1 MKKIIMSFF
10 VVVLFLG
17 MTNIAMA
24 YSIRDDA
31 TGGNCTSIGIWDL
44 ATKTCTLTTDVYEPI
59 QIDSDYITLDGNRHT
74 VTGDGNGYT
83 ASATGYQELVSL
95 LSRTGVMIKNLNVK
109 NAGFIGIS
117 LRYSTNNT
125 LIGNT
130 VSNNYLGITL
140 YFSNSNIITD
150 NTAEYNAHAIYTSYS
165 TGNTFT
171 GNVVSHNYSAGFYF
185 TYANNN
191 TLTDNIVSGTTGYG
205 CCGGYGIL
213 FDSNSSNNSL
223 TGNIVLNNIFG
234 LVIHGGYNNAFVAN
248 TACNNTTWDF
258 FVNGLVT
265 ESDNICDKVSSYYPF
280 KCIPCSVALPT
291 VTVTATPNILWPPN
305 HKMVD
310 VRIDGSAT
318 DGMSGVASVV
328 ISVTDEYG
336 IYNMTV
342 PGFGSTIQLE
352 AWREGTDKNGR
363 VYTITVVATDN
374 AGRYSTATTQVI
386 VPHDMR
392 K

>member
-1 MKKIIMSFF
+1 MKKIIMSFW

-17 MTNIAMA
+17 MTGIAMA
-24 YSIRDDA
+24 YSIKDDA
-31 TGGNCTSIGIWDL
+31 NGGDCTSIGIWDW

-59 QIDSDYITLDGNRHT
+59 QIDSDYITLDGNGHT
-74 VTGDGNGYT
+74 VSG
-83 ASATGYQELVSL
+83 TGYQEVVYL
-95 LSRTGVMIKNLNVK
+95 LSRTGVMLKNLNVK
-109 NAGFIGIS
+109 NADYSGIYIS
-117 LRYSTNNT
+117 HSNNNTLSGNTISNNYLGIMLYFSNSNTITGNTAEYNAVGGIHTMYSTNNT
-125 LIGNT
+125 FTGNT
-130 VSNNYLGITL
+130 VSNNHL
-140 YFSNSNIITD
+140 
-150 NTAEYNAHAIYTSYS
+150 
-165 TGNTFT
+165 
-171 GNVVSHNYSAGFYF
+171 AGFYF
-185 TYANNN
+185 DNSSNN
-191 TLTDNIVSGTTGYG
+191 TLTDNIVVGNTGVYG
-205 CCGGYGIL
+205 GICL
-213 FDSNSSNNSL
+213 DRGSSNNSL
-223 TGNIVLNNIFG
+223 VGNIVLNNTFGFVIFG
-234 LVIHGGYNNAFVAN
+234 GYSPAYNNAFVAN

-258 FVNGLVT
+258 FVESPATVI
-265 ESDNICDKVSSYYPF
+265 ESDNICDKECPYYPSQI

-342 PGFGSTIQLE
+342 PIFGSTIQLE

-386 VPHDMR
+386 VPHDM
-392 K
+392 KK